1 MFHELV
7 LVVFAAEMKSMFL
20 EHQNSVFQLFSSNYS
35 PLSTFLSNQKLFLE
49 ILGLKMLSLIS
60 KKL

>member
-20 EHQNSVFQLFSSNYS
+20 EQNLEQSMFLEHQKSVF
-35 PLSTFLSNQKLFLE
+35 
-49 ILGLKMLSLIS
+49 
-60 KKL
+60 